1 MRITL
6 LIHIT
11 AGGLA
16 IVAGYAA
23 LYAAKGA
30 GLHRRAGTV
39 FVCAMVVMG
48 LFGAWMAAFKAEP
61 GNVIG
66 GVMAAYMVT
75 TALTTVRPSTAGTR
89 RLNAAAMLV
98 AVAAGLG
105 SLALGFDSVSR
116 GETVRNGGPVP
127 VLFVL
132 AAIAL
137 LSAVGDVRM
146 MRSGA
151 VRGAHRLARHL
162 WRMCFALFVAAGSFF
177 LGQADELPEP
187 LRVFPVLMILSFL
200 PLLGMLYW
208 LWRVRGRRAPVRAAA
223 PAADRVPLA
232 SRPGAVA
239 AR

>member
-23 LYAAKGA
+23 LYAAKGR
-30 GLHRRAGTV
+30 GLHRRAGAV
-39 FVCAMVVMG
+39 FVYAMVVMG
-48 LFGAWMAAFKAEP
+48 LFGAWMAAFKGES

-66 GVMAAYMVT
+66 GVLAAYMVT
-75 TALTTVRPSTAGTR
+75 TALTTVRPSTAATR
-89 RLNAAAMLV
+89 RLDAAAMLV

-105 SLALGFDSVSR
+105 CLALGLDSVFR
-116 GETVRNGGPVP
+116 GEMVRNGGPVP

-137 LSAVGDVRM
+137 LSAAGDVRT
-146 MRSGA
+146 MRSSAIGGA
-151 VRGAHRLARHL
+151 RRLARHL

-177 LGQADELPEP
+177 LGQADELPRS
-187 LRVFPVLMILSFL
+187 LRVFPVLMLLSFL
-200 PLLGMLYW
+200 PLLAMPYW
-208 LWRVRGRRAPVRAAA
+208 LWRVRGRRAPVRATAR
-223 PAADRVPLA
+223 AADRVPA
-232 SRPGAVA
+232 RMQPDAVV